1 MKKVLYISVFFA
13 ITATSFLSSCKKETP
28 VSFGV
33 GVGNGGVWVNVS
45 IGGVSGGYSY
55 PNGFP
60 RTWSD
65 PRYNQEISFVGYIEA
80 RPLANN
86 GIPIT
91 NGSGVVLTGPDGQL
105 VFANAQ
111 QYFDQVA
118 SWDYSKGP
126 VPVFIIGQKDLSG
139 KWYYIIR

>member
-28 VSFGV
+28 VSVAV
-33 GVGNGGVWVNVS
+33 GAGNGRVEVFVS
-45 IGGVSGGYSY
+45 IGGVSTGYWY

-60 RTWSD
+60 VAWSD

-91 NGSGVVLTGPDGQL
+91 NGKGVVLTGPDGQSI
-105 VFANAQ
+105 FANAQ
-111 QYFDQVA
+111 QYFLEVS
-118 SWDYSKGP
+118 SWDYSRGP
-126 VPVFIIGQKDLSG
+126 VTVFIIGQKDLSG
-139 KWYYIIR
+139 KWFYIIR